1 MNMILAIA
9 AGGALGA
16 VSRYGVQI
24 LTIRLFGTGFPFG
37 TLAVNVAGSLIM
49 GFVAQWFLARGVS
62 AELRSF
68 VMVGGLGALTTFST
82 FSLDAVAIYERGE
95 PGLAALYVGLS
106 VLLSIGGLVAG
117 LAASRAVFA

>member
-1 MNMILAIA
+1 MNTILAIA

-68 VMVGGLGALTTFST
+68 VMVGGLGALTTFSP
-82 FSLDAVAIYERGE
+82 FSLDAVALYERGE

-106 VLLSIGGLVAG
+106 VLLSVGGLVAG
-117 LAASRAVFA
+117 LAASRAFFA